1 MTESKQARYDR
12 YFMDIAERT
21 AAMSYAEKR
30 KVGCVIVRD
39 NHIIAAG
46 WNGQPAHMD
55 NVCEYTDENG
65 ELKTKDTVIHA
76 EANAL
81 YWCART
87 EIITDGATCYTT
99 LSPCKHCALGLIQS
113 GIKRVVYKELYWNG
127 EKTGLDL
134 LRRADVEVEQIAAS
148 GSNVIYLKDAPIC
161 IMQAD
166 NRKTAVQPSKTGIC
180 TKYGIVADT
189 KSLSDYVMLTFDE
202 YKHLGQKRIDEKQD
216 AEWQC
221 PTCRY
226 RVKNRSRLT
235 AEDGSPLW
243 GCRKFC
249 DTIGA
254 SYFNGKACRVY
265 EQGDSGYEWF

>member
-1 MTESKQARYDR
+1 MTESKQARYDQ

-55 NVCEYTDENG
+55 NCCEYRDENG

-81 YWCART
+81 YWCAKT

-113 GIKRVVYKELYWNG
+113 GVKRVVYKELYWNG

-134 LRRADVEVEQIAAS
+134 LQQAGVLVEQIGQ
-148 GSNVIYLKDAPIC
+148 GSQYDVTYIPYVPIC
-161 IMQAD
+161 HIASNTSGNQQ
-166 NRKTAVQPSKTGIC
+166 KTPGGAH
-180 TKYGIVADT
+180 TKYKV
-189 KSLSDYVMLTFDE
+189 SDGATALGYAVLDIDE
-202 YKHLGQKRIDEKQD
+202 YRQLGKDRIDSD
-216 AEWQC
+216 RDSEWQC
-221 PTCRY
+221 PTCKY
-226 RVKNRSRLT
+226 RVKNLQRLQT
-235 AEDGSPLW
+235 KDGNPCW
-243 GCRKFC
+243 GCRRFC
-249 DTIGA
+249 DTLDA
-254 SYFNGKACRVY
+254 SYFGGKACKMY
-265 EQGDSGYEWF
+265 EQGNSGYTWF

>member
-46 WNGQPAHMD
+46 WNGTPHGHS
-55 NVCEYTDENG
+55 NVCEYKDENG

-81 YWCART
+81 YWCAKT
-87 EIITDGATCYTT
+87 EIITEGATCYIT

-113 GIKRVVYKELYWNG
+113 GIKRIVYKELYWND

-134 LRRADVEVEQIAAS
+134 LRQAGIEVEQIAESDYILLGYKGS
-148 GSNVIYLKDAPIC
+148 GKPGGGVSVIP
-161 IMQAD
+161 AD
-166 NRKTAVQPSKTGIC
+166 NFT
-180 TKYGIVADT
+180 
-189 KSLSDYVMLTFDE
+189 
-202 YKHLGQKRIDEKQD
+202 
-216 AEWQC
+216 
-221 PTCRY
+221 
-226 RVKNRSRLT
+226 
-235 AEDGSPLW
+235 
-243 GCRKFC
+243 
-249 DTIGA
+249 
-254 SYFNGKACRVY
+254 FNGRPLK
-265 EQGDSGYEWF
+265 ELIGNFIQGDNNENTR